1 MVFDPEKIGYEEL
14 LKVFWENH
22 DPTQGRDEPLEPG
35 SGRVWGG
42 LIPNG
47 LRQEALGISPLWCR
61 MPGRSCGELP
71 H

>member
-1 MVFDPEKIGYEEL
+1 MVFDPEKISYEEL

-42 LIPNG
+42 LNPKWAPAG
-47 LRQEALGISPLWCR
+47 GSWHLPSLVPDAGKVLR
-61 MPGRSCGELP
+61 
-71 H
+71 